1 MPNKNYDVIPRI
13 TSRCRTANISDAE
26 TQTIHKHTDGF
37 GTLIRDIDGWLLAE
51 GTHLRPYECLG
62 AHPINFDGVDGVIF
76 SVWAPNAQRVAVI
89 GEFNQWD
96 GHIHPMVLRHE
107 VGIWERFIPEAQ
119 IGQSYKYE
127 LQDSRGYRRIKADP
141 YAIKS
146 VLFPHVESVVT
157 SLPKKYIQPPST
169 LASAPLSAP
178 ISIYEVHLGS
188 WRRHKHNNGWL
199 SYRQLAEQLIPY
211 VAEMGFTHLE
221 FLPISEHPFDGSWGY
236 QPIGL
241 YSPTY
246 RFGSVDDFLY
256 LIQTAHQ
263 YHLKVIL
270 DWVPAHFPT
279 DEYGLV
285 QFDGTALYEYAD
297 PREGIHQNWHTLIYN
312 YSRYE
317 VANFLA
323 GNALYWIE
331 RFGIDGLR
339 VDAVSSMIYRDYS
352 RKEGEWIPNKWG
364 GKENLEALDFLRY
377 TNQIIKENC
386 PHALMIA
393 EESTAFPLVTS
404 SVKKQ
409 GLGFDF
415 KWDLGWMHDTL
426 SYMSLDPIYRQ
437 YHHQQMTFG
446 MFYAHNEH
454 FILPLSHDEV
464 VHGKG
469 SLLNKMSG
477 DTWQK
482 FANLRAY
489 YGFMWGHPG
498 KKLLFM
504 GGEFAQEREWDHDTG
519 LDWHLLEPEHDGWHT
534 GVQRLVRDLNHCYRR
549 YRALHQLDYSSGGFE
564 WLVVDDHQNSVFAF
578 IRRDA
583 NNHEILV
590 VANFTPIVRH
600 NYRIGVHHPGHYQE
614 IINTDS
620 HYYRGSNVGNRGAIS
635 TQAIASHGK
644 EYSLNLVL
652 PPLATLYLKR
662 EQTNDDI

>member
-236 QPIGL
+236 
-241 YSPTY
+241 
-246 RFGSVDDFLY
+246 
-256 LIQTAHQ
+256 
-263 YHLKVIL
+263 
-270 DWVPAHFPT
+270 
-279 DEYGLV
+279 
-285 QFDGTALYEYAD
+285 
-297 PREGIHQNWHTLIYN
+297 
-312 YSRYE
+312 
-317 VANFLA
+317 
-323 GNALYWIE
+323 
-331 RFGIDGLR
+331 
-339 VDAVSSMIYRDYS
+339 
-352 RKEGEWIPNKWG
+352 
-364 GKENLEALDFLRY
+364 
-377 TNQIIKENC
+377 
-386 PHALMIA
+386 
-393 EESTAFPLVTS
+393 
-404 SVKKQ
+404 
-409 GLGFDF
+409 
-415 KWDLGWMHDTL
+415 
-426 SYMSLDPIYRQ
+426 
-437 YHHQQMTFG
+437 
-446 MFYAHNEH
+446 
-454 FILPLSHDEV
+454 
-464 VHGKG
+464 
-469 SLLNKMSG
+469 
-477 DTWQK
+477 
-482 FANLRAY
+482 
-489 YGFMWGHPG
+489 
-498 KKLLFM
+498 
-504 GGEFAQEREWDHDTG
+504 
-519 LDWHLLEPEHDGWHT
+519 
-534 GVQRLVRDLNHCYRR
+534 
-549 YRALHQLDYSSGGFE
+549 
-564 WLVVDDHQNSVFAF
+564 
-578 IRRDA
+578 
-583 NNHEILV
+583 
-590 VANFTPIVRH
+590 
-600 NYRIGVHHPGHYQE
+600 
-614 IINTDS
+614 
-620 HYYRGSNVGNRGAIS
+620 
-635 TQAIASHGK
+635 
-644 EYSLNLVL
+644 
-652 PPLATLYLKR
+652 
-662 EQTNDDI
+662 